1 MNQTKRFGALSSSSD
16 PSKLS
21 TTVSGGMIAI
31 SVLIIWGAKYLGLE
45 VTSDQISSLAIQ
57 LGGAV
62 STVMVIFGI
71 VRKVIV
77 AVQQKFTSQ
86 G

>member
-1 MNQTKRFGALSSSSD
+1 MNRKFGALSSSTD
-16 PSKLS
+16 PSKIS
-21 TTVSGGMIAI
+21 TSVSGGMIGI